1 MKAYQ
6 LVGIEVA
13 MQLIRPGARWE
24 ISNRQF
30 TIWDDPRPCPTWE
43 EVMDVV
49 DKLKAFEDSITP
61 VLLPEQQAEIERR
74 LKMIEAA

>member
-30 TIWDDPRPCPTWE
+30 TIWDDPRPRPTWE

-49 DKLKAFEDSITP
+49 EKLKAFEDSITP

>member
-49 DKLKAFEDSITP
+49 EKLKAFEDSITP

>member
-13 MQLIRPGARWE
+13 MHLIRPGARWE
-24 ISNRQF
+24 ISNCQF

-49 DKLKAFEDSITP
+49 EKLKAFEDSINP
-61 VLLPEQQAEIERR
+61 ILLPEQQAKIKNH
-74 LKMIEAA
+74 LNMIETA

>member
-49 DKLKAFEDSITP
+49 EKLKAFEDSITP

-74 LKMIEAA
+74 LKLIEAA